1 MVRKGW
7 LGLAGLVG
15 TVAGLGQVV
24 APAGG
29 PGTIVRVGPGV
40 VQAEPLRAPAGQV
53 DTRDADIEKI
63 KKQLADWPQLGRYA
77 AANQQLPKHVAGR
90 VVFYGDSITDN
101 WAKPSNAGTFFLGK
115 PYVGRG
121 ISGQTTPQMVVRFR
135 QDVIDLHPEAV
146 VILAGT
152 NDVAGNTGPETP
164 EMVEGYLAT
173 MAELARVHGIRVV
186 LCSIMP
192 VVDYPWRKGLEPS
205 PKIKQINAWM
215 KGYAAKE
222 GFAYVDY
229 YSAMDDGTGAAKA
242 GLTVDGV
249 HPTAAGY
256 AVMEPLAEAAIERR

>member
-1 MVRKGW
+1 
-7 LGLAGLVG
+7 
-15 TVAGLGQVV
+15 
-24 APAGG
+24 
-29 PGTIVRVGPGV
+29 
-40 VQAEPLRAPAGQV
+40 
-53 DTRDADIEKI
+53 
-63 KKQLADWPQLGRYA
+63 
-77 AANQQLPKHVAGR
+77 
-90 VVFYGDSITDN
+90 
-101 WAKPSNAGTFFLGK
+101 
-115 PYVGRG
+115 
-121 ISGQTTPQMVVRFR
+121 MVVRFR

-164 EMVEGYLAT
+164 EMVEGYLAS

-192 VVDYPWRKGLEPS
+192 VLDYPWRKGLEPS

-215 KGYAAKE
+215 KGYAAGE

-256 AVMEPLAEAAIERR
+256 ALMEPLAEAAIERR